1 MCYVS
6 ITKFRDNLKKY
17 IEISQNEDV
26 YITSNNETVAVL
38 SNPKEKA
45 YQEFMKLEGCL
56 KDGDDGKDY
65 DEMIGEEIMK
75 KCGF

>member
-17 IEISQNEDV
+17 IEISQSEDV
-26 YITSNNETVAVL
+26 YITNNNETVAVL

-45 YQEFMKLEGCL
+45 F
-56 KDGDDGKDY
+56 KDADVV
-65 DEMIGEEIMK
+65 
-75 KCGF
+75 FVTVQ